1 MNRLANLSFR
11 IILKPRLVANSLI
24 PINRSFQQMPIKC
37 VPILNDKLN
46 GFEQFTIQK
55 RYKKKFTKKSNKRA
69 AKDDEDDEDED
80 DENEDSDDDDEELI
94 GNESEDT
101 KVINTTVPSLRL
113 DVIGKISFGMT
124 RSKMEQEFF
133 SGLIRVNGERVAKK
147 SYEVKMDDE
156 IDYIKGFNIEN
167 REMLD
172 INRAKILKVDDK
184 AASSGRIRLSIRKTN
199 KLVIANYERDPYE
212 STI

>member
-1 MNRLANLSFR
+1 
-11 IILKPRLVANSLI
+11 
-24 PINRSFQQMPIKC
+24 
-37 VPILNDKLN
+37 
-46 GFEQFTIQK
+46 
-55 RYKKKFTKKSNKRA
+55 
-69 AKDDEDDEDED
+69 
-80 DENEDSDDDDEELI
+80 
-94 GNESEDT
+94 
-101 KVINTTVPSLRL
+101 
-113 DVIGKISFGMT
+113 
-124 RSKMEQEFF
+124 
-133 SGLIRVNGERVAKK
+133 
-147 SYEVKMDDE
+147 MDDE